1 MSLGIKKSLLATASI
16 GASAAVALTAAP
28 SMAATVNSVTV
39 NSANGGASNCLINA
53 SVNFTGTVN
62 DSAGEDT
69 IQIGSETVAG
79 QRFNTPA
86 TEEAVVGTT
95 RTATRSLNTT
105 ITSAPRTDYQVVVR
119 DPTSTTTA
127 AGAPII
133 GSAPVPRSMLLAAGG
148 ACAAIATNNAP
159 IANAGADQT
168 LNTASAS
175 GVVLP
180 VDASASSDADNDAL
194 TFTWSQ
200 TSGPQA
206 TINNANQAMAS
217 VAFPTLSGPT
227 VFEFEVRVTDA
238 AQEFSTDR
246 VFFVLTPPNAAPT
259 VNAGQDET
267 VSGGNPVALS
277 GTASDGDNDP
287 LTFQWTQTG
296 GPSVTLSGDTTLT
309 PTFTAPPRGF
319 AAQTLTFELAA
330 NDGAATSTDT
340 VTITVAGNA
349 APIADA
355 GAAQTA
361 AGGSTVTLD
370 ASASSDPEN
379 DPLIYNWTQIS
390 GPSVG
395 LNSPNTVNPTFT
407 APARTNS
414 AQVLEFQVSVTDS
427 FDATS
432 TATVQ
437 ITIPSNI
444 LPLADAGPDQTAT
457 GNSAVTLDGS
467 GSTDPDGDPINY
479 SWTQTGGPSV
489 TLTGVN
495 TVSPTFTAPMATN
508 ANQTLTFQ
516 LTVNDNTSAGGNTN
530 ERVSGPTPQQDT
542 VEITILANSP
552 PVANAGSDQGPID
565 SGQTVTLDG
574 SASSDP
580 EGDALSYT
588 WTQISGTPV
597 TLTGGT
603 SASPTFTAPLVNGN
617 EDLVFSLIVDDGQL
631 QSVADT
637 VTIGI
642 RAVGSV
648 TIIQQVVG
656 GDTSVSFTSDIAA
669 LNSSI
674 ATSAGSAQVSAANVS
689 AGAYTVSVGDIRDAG
704 FALTDITCNDGDSV
718 TDLATRSVALELSP
732 GEELVCTFT
741 STNSRGAAQAAITDF
756 LTGRNAL
763 ILSHQ
768 PDLQRRLD
776 RLDGAQAGGGS
787 ATAYGVSIPGS
798 GKLPFAL
805 SLADGQASASTSLS
819 QLRSV
824 VSGPDRSVQPFD
836 IWGEALFSDVRLG
849 SQDASFRIFHVG
861 ADYLVSDDL
870 LVGVLAEF
878 DSLND
883 KGALE
888 AGEGEGDGYLIGPYA
903 MARIAPELF
912 AEVRAAWGSSDNL
925 INPLGT
931 YTDAFDTNRALYSG
945 SLVGQFDIGTTT
957 QVRPEFTVR
966 YLDETQQSYTDSL
979 GVAIPDQSVGQGDV
993 SFRPR
998 LQHVVALRSGW
1009 TLRPF
1014 IETEGIYTFGTNA
1027 NSVLE
1032 NGLRARVEGGLDLL
1046 SQNGIR
1052 ASFMAFHDGIGAD
1065 NFESSGARLAISF
1078 GF

>member
-1 MSLGIKKSLLATASI
+1 MSPALRKSLFATASI
-16 GASAAVALTAAP
+16 GASAAFALTAAP
-28 SMAATVNSVTV
+28 SFAATVNSVTV
-39 NSANGGASNCLINA
+39 NSASGGGTNCLINA

-62 DSAGEDT
+62 DGGSNDF

-86 TEEAVVGTT
+86 LEQAPVGTT
-95 RTATRSLNTT
+95 RTAVRSLNTST
-105 ITSAPRTDYQVVVR
+105 GTAPRTDYQVVVR
-119 DPTSTTTA
+119 DPTGGTSA
-127 AGAPII
+127 AGFPII
-133 GSAPVPRSMLLAAGG
+133 GSAPVPRATLLAAGG
-148 ACAAIATNNAP
+148 SCAGIATNTDP
-159 IANAGADQT
+159 VANAGSDQT
-168 LNTASAS
+168 FNTTSAS
-175 GVVLP
+175 GVILS
-180 VDASASSDADNDAL
+180 VDASASSDADGDAL
-194 TFTWSQ
+194 SYNWTQ
-200 TSGPQA
+200 TAGPQA
-206 TINNANQAMAS
+206 TISNANQAAAS
-217 VAFPTLSGPT
+217 IAFPTLSGST
-227 VFEFEVRVTDA
+227 LFEFEVRVTDA
-238 AQEFSTDR
+238 ALGVSTDR
-246 VFFVLTPPNAAPT
+246 VLVTLNPPPNTAPT

-267 VSGGNPVALS
+267 VNGGNPVALA
-277 GTASDGDNDP
+277 GTASDVDNDP

-330 NDGAATSTDT
+330 NDGAATTTDT

-349 APIADA
+349 APIANA
-355 GAAQTA
+355 GQAQTV
-361 AGGSTVTLD
+361 AGSSSVTLD

-390 GPSVG
+390 GPVVG
-395 LNSPNTVNPTFT
+395 LSGANTVNPTFT
-407 APARTNS
+407 APARSGSNR
-414 AQVLEFQVSVTDS
+414 VLEFQVSVTDS

-437 ITIPSNI
+437 ITIPPNL
-444 LPLADAGPDQTAT
+444 LPLADAGPDQTQT
-457 GNSAVTLDGS
+457 GNSTVTLDGS
-467 GSTDPDGDPINY
+467 GSTDPDGDQINY
-479 SWTQTGGPSV
+479 NWTQTGGPSV
-489 TLTGVN
+489 TLTGANSVN
-495 TVSPTFTAPMATN
+495 PTFVAPAGTTSD
-508 ANQTLTFQ
+508 QTLTFQ
-516 LTVNDNTSAGGNTN
+516 LTVDDGSNGNA
-530 ERVSGPTPQQDT
+530 ERIAPPTPQQDT

-552 PVANAGSDQGPID
+552 PVADAGVDQGPID
-565 SGQTVTLDG
+565 SGQAVTLDG
-574 SASSDP
+574 SASTDP

-588 WTQISGTPV
+588 WTQVSGTPV

-637 VTIGI
+637 VTIGV
-642 RAVGSV
+642 RAVGTV
-648 TIIQQVVG
+648 TIIQQVIG
-656 GDTSVSFTSDIAA
+656 GDATIAFTSDITA
-669 LNSSI
+669 LNNSVT
-674 ATSAGSAQVSAANVS
+674 TSAGSAQVSVADVA
-689 AGAYTVSVGDIRDAG
+689 AGAYTVSVGDIRSEG

-718 TDLATRSVALELSP
+718 ANLATRSVALELSP

-741 STNSRGAAQAAITDF
+741 STNSRGAAQAAITNF

-787 ATAYGVSIPGS
+787 ATAFGVSIPGS

-824 VSGPDRSVQPFD
+824 VSGPDRSIKPFD
-836 IWGEALFSDVRLG
+836 LWGEAYFSDVRLG
-849 SQDASFRIFHVG
+849 TQEASFRIFHIG

-878 DSLND
+878 DSFND
-883 KGALE
+883 KGVLE
-888 AGEGEGDGYLIGPYA
+888 AGEGEGNGYLVGPYA
-903 MARIAPELF
+903 MARIAPDLF
-912 AEVRAAWGSSDNL
+912 AEVRAAWGSSDNV

-931 YTDAFDTNRALYSG
+931 FTDTFDTNRALYSG
-945 SLVGQFDIGTTT
+945 SLVGQFNIGTAT
-957 QVRPEFTVR
+957 QIRPEFTVR
-966 YLDETQQSYTDSL
+966 YLDETQLGYTDSL
-979 GVAIPDQSVGQGDV
+979 GVAIPEQSVGQGDV

-998 LQHVVALRSGW
+998 FQHRIALDSGW

-1014 IETEGIYTFGTNA
+1014 VETEGIYTFGTNA

-1032 NGLRARVEGGLDLL
+1032 NGLRARVEGGLDML
-1046 SQNGIR
+1046 SKGGVR
-1052 ASFMAFHDGIGAD
+1052 ASIMAFHDGIGAD
-1065 NFESSGARLAISF
+1065 NFESSGARVAISF